1 MTKLNPKPSTLIPKR
16 VGIVGGG
23 QLGQMLTIAAK
34 NLGYYVAVVDPTP
47 QSPAGQVADKQIIG
61 GYKDDEAI
69 RELAKDVDVI
79 TVDAEFVNTDTLS
92 DLEKQGKQVFPSPQT
107 IEMIKDK
114 LKQKQFLQ
122 KNNIPTADFFACHSD
137 EGQNPEILK
146 QVQNDIK
153 KAGEQFGYPML
164 LKARTDAYDGK
175 GNFVV
180 HNESDIAKGLEH
192 LKNRELYVEK
202 FVPFVKELAIMCAQ
216 NQQGEIVTY
225 PVVET
230 HHKDNVLDYLTAPA
244 DISEKARKNAQK
256 LAQDVMQHLKGAGV
270 FGIEIFLTKE
280 DNVLVNELAPR
291 VHNSGHYTIEAS
303 VTSQFE
309 QHIRAITNLPLRSTA
324 FLPKAV
330 VMKNILGTH
339 TGPGVVQGLEKV
351 LKIEGVSIHMYNKHE
366 SRIGRKLGHITVVG
380 SSISECLRKAEEA
393 RKALVI

>member
-1 MTKLNPKPSTLIPKR
+1 MKQQMRI
-16 VGIVGGG
+16 GIVGGG
-23 QLGQMLTIAAK
+23 QLGQMLTIATK
-34 NLGYYVAVVDPTP
+34 NLGYYVAIVDPTP
-47 QSPAGQVADKQIIG
+47 KSPAGQVADKQIIG
-61 GYKDDEAI
+61 DYKDDKAI
-69 RELAKDVDVI
+69 RELAQDVDVI

-92 DLEKQGKQVFPSPQT
+92 DLEKQGKKVFPSPQT

-114 LKQKQFLQ
+114 LKQKEFLQ
-122 KNNIPTADFFACHSD
+122 KNNIPTADFSAVTTQ
-137 EGQNPEILK
+137 E
-146 QVQNDIK
+146 DIE

-175 GNFVV
+175 GNFVLQT
-180 HNESDIAKGLEH
+180 ETDIETGLEH
-192 LKNRELYVEK
+192 LKNRSLYVEK

-244 DISEKARKNAQK
+244 DISEKARKNAQE
-256 LAQDVMQHLKGAGV
+256 LAKNVMQHLKGAGV

-309 QHIRAITNLPLRSTA
+309 QHIRAITNRKLGSAAL
-324 FLPKAV
+324 LPKAV
-330 VMKNILGTH
+330 VMKNILGTRN
-339 TGPGVVQGLEKV
+339 GPGVIQGVERALE
-351 LKIEGVSIHMYNKHE
+351 IEGVSIHMYNKHE
-366 SRIGRKLGHITVVG
+366 NRIGRKMGHITVVG
-380 SSISECLRKAEEA
+380 NDLDECLRKANEA
-393 RKALVI
+393 RSALAI

>member
-61 GYKDDEAI
+61 GYKDDKAI

-79 TVDAEFVNTDTLS
+79 TVDAEFVNTGTLS

-114 LKQKQFLQ
+114 LKQKEFLQ
-122 KNNIPTADFFACHSD
+122 KNNIPIADFREVTTQD
-137 EGQNPEILK
+137 
-146 QVQNDIK
+146 DIK
-153 KAGEQFGYPML
+153 KTGEQFGYPML

-175 GNFVV
+175 GNFVLQSE
-180 HNESDIAKGLEH
+180 NDIEEGLEK
-192 LKNRELYVEK
+192 LINRELYVEK

-244 DISEKARKNAQK
+244 DISEKARKNAQN
-256 LAQDVMQHLKGAGV
+256 LAQNVMQHLKGAGV
-270 FGIEIFLTKE
+270 FGIEIFLTKD

-309 QHIRAITNLPLRSTA
+309 QHIRAITNLPLGSTA

-330 VMKNILGTH
+330 VMKNILGTRN
-339 TGPGVVQGLEKV
+339 GPGVTQGVEKA
-351 LKIEGVSIHMYNKHE
+351 LQIEGVTVHVYNKHE
-366 SRIGRKLGHITVVG
+366 SRIGRKMGHITVIG
-380 SSISECLRKAEEA
+380 NDINECLRKAEEA

>member
-61 GYKDDEAI
+61 GYKDDKAI

-79 TVDAEFVNTDTLS
+79 TVDAEFVNTGTLS

-114 LKQKQFLQ
+114 LKQKEFLQ
-122 KNNIPTADFFACHSD
+122 KNNIPIADFREVTTQD
-137 EGQNPEILK
+137 
-146 QVQNDIK
+146 DIK
-153 KAGEQFGYPML
+153 KTGEQFGYPML

-175 GNFVV
+175 GNFVLQSE
-180 HNESDIAKGLEH
+180 NDIEEGLEK
-192 LKNRELYVEK
+192 LINRELYVEK

-244 DISEKARKNAQK
+244 DISEKARKNAQN
-256 LAQDVMQHLKGAGV
+256 LAQNVMQHLKGAGV
-270 FGIEIFLTKE
+270 FGIEIFLTKD

-309 QHIRAITNLPLRSTA
+309 QHIRAITNLPLGSTA
-324 FLPKAV
+324 FLPKAA
-330 VMKNILGTH
+330 VMKNILGTR
-339 TGPGVVQGLEKV
+339 TGPGVTQGVEKA
-351 LKIEGVSIHMYNKHE
+351 LQIEGVTVHVYNKHE
-366 SRIGRKLGHITVVG
+366 SRIGRKMGHITVIG
-380 SSISECLRKAEEA
+380 NDINECLRKAEEA